1 MEAGYLMENGVQFL
15 IKKDD
20 KGNVFHER
28 NSF

>member
-1 MEAGYLMENGVQFL
+1 MEAGYLVEKEVQFL

-20 KGNVFHER
+20 KGNVVHER

>member
-1 MEAGYLMENGVQFL
+1 MEAGYLVKKEVQFL

-20 KGNVFHER
+20 KGNVIHER